1 MKIYDVLK
9 GGFLVDEGA
18 FKNWRIIVFI
28 VFLLLFMISSSH
40 NADWKVM
47 EIAKM
52 NSEMK
57 KLKSLYIDSGTYLTR
72 IKMESS
78 VREKLKERGLA
89 SPKTPPTVITVIS
102 KIN

>member
-28 VFLLLFMISSSH
+28 VFLLLFMITSSH
-40 NADWKVM
+40 NADRKVM
-47 EIAKM
+47 EIASM
-52 NSEMK
+52 NKEMK

-72 IKMESS
+72 MKMESS

-89 SPKTPPTVITVIS
+89 SPKTPPI
-102 KIN
+102 KIKVTAKSN